1 MEMKIGIL
9 LPRSDMF
16 PTFALDFLNGLK
28 LVLEHRGNNIP
39 NPVLIVESVGNATGD
54 AVLKSAEKMI
64 LQENV
69 DLTISFCSVF
79 KLKELVDI
87 FDAYKKPLIHVD
99 LGGNVLKNE
108 HTSPYVIHH
117 TLNLWQSAYIS
128 GVNAVNLFGKNA
140 ALAISFYDGG
150 YHLAESFVK
159 GFTDNGGNIV
169 FAYVSPMDYK
179 SESFSTMI
187 EGIQGAKPD
196 FVYTLFSYK
205 EERKVLNII
214 AESELNKTIPFLV
227 SPLISV
233 EPNQSVNIN
242 LENMFSFST
251 WDFEGETPSMNN
263 FKNSYLSKF
272 NNLPNIIGLL
282 GYEVG
287 LTVSKC
293 IETGNI
299 PALLGDCIKLVE
311 IESPRGKLIFS
322 GFNES
327 VIPINK
333 IFQYQFSEKVSK
345 PKFLKEVEI
354 NNQEEL
360 YKKFETLPYSGW
372 QNPYII
378 T

>member
-1 MEMKIGIL
+1 
-9 LPRSDMF
+9 
-16 PTFALDFLNGLK
+16 
-28 LVLEHRGNNIP
+28 
-39 NPVLIVESVGNATGD
+39 
-54 AVLKSAEKMI
+54 
-64 LQENV
+64 
-69 DLTISFCSVF
+69 
-79 KLKELVDI
+79 
-87 FDAYKKPLIHVD
+87 
-99 LGGNVLKNE
+99 
-108 HTSPYVIHH
+108 
-117 TLNLWQSAYIS
+117 
-128 GVNAVNLFGKNA
+128 
-140 ALAISFYDGG
+140 
-150 YHLAESFVK
+150 
-159 GFTDNGGNIV
+159 
-169 FAYVSPMDYK
+169 
-179 SESFSTMI
+179 
-187 EGIQGAKPD
+187 
-196 FVYTLFSYK
+196 
-205 EERKVLNII
+205 
-214 AESELNKTIPFLV
+214 
-227 SPLISV
+227 
-233 EPNQSVNIN
+233 
-242 LENMFSFST
+242 
-251 WDFEGETPSMNN
+251 MNN

-345 PKFLKEVEI
+345 PKFLKEIEI

-360 YKKFETLPYSGW
+360 YKKFEPLPYSGW